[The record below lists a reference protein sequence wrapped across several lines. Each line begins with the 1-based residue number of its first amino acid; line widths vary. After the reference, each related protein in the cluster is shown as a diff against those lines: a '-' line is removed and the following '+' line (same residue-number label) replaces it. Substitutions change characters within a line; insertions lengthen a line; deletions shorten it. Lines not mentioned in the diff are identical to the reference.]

1 MSSKVKVCANT
12 QYYSPSFRRP
22 LIFLHSSSSE
32 SLRHHI
38 SGQVSVPFPLF
49 SIVRDSSHGLVIRV
63 WLGCWATR
71 ACDRHARAYRVRVV
85 IIRCYWVNTVH
96 QLIQVVFGIDANV
109 FEPVT
114 TEARLRLLQL
124 LLRMSAV
131 NVSSTLCISIGSE
144 ICKTLTTHLD
154 SH

>member
-1 MSSKVKVCANT
+1 M
-12 QYYSPSFRRP
+12 
-22 LIFLHSSSSE
+22 
-32 SLRHHI
+32 
-38 SGQVSVPFPLF
+38 
-49 SIVRDSSHGLVIRV
+49 
-63 WLGCWATR
+63 
-71 ACDRHARAYRVRVV
+71 RVV

-124 LLRMSAV
+124 LLRMSTV

-144 ICKTLTTHLD
+144 ICKTLTTRLD